1 MKTHHLIL
9 LTTFLFVTLFYKE
22 NMGINMGLFGI
33 VCAVL
38 TCINTPQ
45 RNKTRLFFVLF
56 ITTILSSAA
65 FVWYGDF
72 SSFLALV
79 SSLILLSFRS
89 KSRKLKTL
97 FILPVFIA
105 NFFTFLCRFFNFD
118 KWIPKRNS
126 SGTGQ
131 KLLAIIL
138 IPAFFVF
145 IFFVVY
151 TYGSDQ
157 FANLFTNIN
166 WDINFWQLFCL
177 SVLGFFLAF
186 NYWNFVVERLIYKQ
200 HSVLDNYFNDGAK
213 ILKPTYSGL
222 GLDAERMS
230 GVVTFL
236 LLNVLLVFFIASYN
250 YEQFYEI
257 PKTPVQLSEETH
269 ERVGAVILS
278 IIMVILVIMFY
289 FKSAFNFDPK
299 AKLMQLLAKIWLGLN
314 TVLLFSAMMKN
325 TEYIVN
331 YGFTYKRLGVYAFLI
346 LATIGL
352 GITFI
357 KIHKKKTNAFL
368 FNTMFWFFYAT
379 ILMISFVNWG
389 GIVTRENIKRKDF
402 SAEYHQDSV
411 NFNDC
416 YLLKYAEDAHNNLL
430 RSYVLDKVNKEQK
443 KTFLSKLLYYETIN
457 TK

>member
-9 LTTFLFVTLFYKE
+9 LTTFLFVTIFYNE
-22 NMGINMGLFGI
+22 NMGLNLSLLAIIYAALTLF
-33 VCAVL
+33 
-38 TCINTPQ
+38 NTPK
-45 RNKTRLFFVLF
+45 RNKTRVFFILF
-56 ITTILSSAA
+56 ITSILSAGA
-65 FVWYGDF
+65 FAWYGDF
-72 SSFLALV
+72 PSFLALV

-97 FILPVFIA
+97 FILPIVVT
-105 NFFTFLCRFFNFD
+105 NCFTFLCRFFSFD
-118 KWIPKRNS
+118 KWLPQKNS
-126 SGTGQ
+126 SGTWQ
-131 KLLAIIL
+131 KLLAVIL

-177 SVLGFFLAF
+177 GILGFFLAF
-186 NYWNFVVERLIYKQ
+186 NYWNFVIERLIYKQ
-200 HSVLDNYFNDGAK
+200 QSILDNDFNDGAK
-213 ILKPTYSGL
+213 ILKPTYSDL
-222 GLDAERMS
+222 GIDAERMS

-236 LLNVLLVFFIASYN
+236 LLNILLVFFIVSYN
-250 YEQFYEI
+250 YEQFYEV
-257 PKTPVQLSEETH
+257 PKTPVQFSEETH
-269 ERVGAVILS
+269 ERVGAVIFS

-289 FKSAFNFDPK
+289 FKSTFNFDPK
-299 AKLMQLLAKIWLGLN
+299 AKLMQLLAKVWIVLN

-325 TEYIVN
+325 NEYIVN
-331 YGFTYKRLGVYAFLI
+331 YGLTYKRLGVYAFLI

-379 ILMISFVNWG
+379 VLLISFINWG

-402 SAEYHQDSV
+402 SADYHQNSV
-411 NFNDC
+411 NFNER
-416 YLLKYAEDAHNNLL
+416 YLLKYADDSHNNLL
-430 RSYVLDKVNKEQK
+430 RSDVLDKVNKEQK
-443 KTFLSKLLYYETIN
+443 KSFLSKLLYYETIN

>member
-1 MKTHHLIL
+1 MGLNLGILGIVYAL
-9 LTTFLFVTLFYKE
+9 LTL
-22 NMGINMGLFGI
+22 
-33 VCAVL
+33 
-38 TCINTPQ
+38 INTPQ
-45 RNKTRLFFVLF
+45 RNKTRIFFILFS
-56 ITTILSSAA
+56 TTILSSAA

-72 SSFLALV
+72 PSFLALI

-97 FILPVFIA
+97 FILPIVVT
-105 NFFTFLCRFFNFD
+105 NCFTFLCRFFNFD
-118 KWIPKRNS
+118 KWLPERNS
-126 SGTGQ
+126 SGTWQ

-157 FANLFTNIN
+157 FANLFTNIS

-186 NYWNFVVERLIYKQ
+186 NYWNFVVDRLIYKQ
-200 HSVLDNYFNDGAK
+200 HSVLDNDFNDGAK
-213 ILKPTYSGL
+213 ILKPTYSDL

-236 LLNVLLVFFIASYN
+236 LLNVLLVFFIVSYN
-250 YEQFYEI
+250 YEQFYET

-299 AKLMQLLAKIWLGLN
+299 AKLMQLLAKVWIVLN

-331 YGFTYKRLGVYAFLI
+331 YGLTYKRLGVYAFLI

-352 GITFI
+352 VVTFV

-368 FNTMFWFFYAT
+368 FNTMFWFFYAMV
-379 ILMISFVNWG
+379 LVISFVNWG

-416 YLLKYAEDAHNNLL
+416 YLLKYAEDSHNNLL
-430 RSYVLDKVNKEQK
+430 RSHVLDKVNKEQK
-443 KTFLSKLLYYETIN
+443 KTLLSRLLYYETIN

>member
-9 LTTFLFVTLFYKE
+9 LTTFLFVTLFYNE
-22 NMGINMGLFGI
+22 NMGLNLGILGI
-33 VCAVL
+33 VYALL
-38 TCINTPQ
+38 TLINTPQ
-45 RNKTRLFFVLF
+45 RNKTRIFFILFS
-56 ITTILSSAA
+56 TTILSSAA

-72 SSFLALV
+72 PSFLALI

-97 FILPVFIA
+97 FILPIVVT
-105 NFFTFLCRFFNFD
+105 NCFTFLCRFFNFD
-118 KWIPKRNS
+118 KWLPERNS
-126 SGTGQ
+126 SGTWQ

-157 FANLFTNIN
+157 FANLFTNIS

-186 NYWNFVVERLIYKQ
+186 NYWNFVVDRLIYKQ
-200 HSVLDNYFNDGAK
+200 HSVLDNDFNDGAK
-213 ILKPTYSGL
+213 ILKPTYSDL

-236 LLNVLLVFFIASYN
+236 LLNVLLVFFIVSYN
-250 YEQFYEI
+250 YEQFYET

-299 AKLMQLLAKIWLGLN
+299 AKLMQLLAKVWIVLN

-331 YGFTYKRLGVYAFLI
+331 YGLTYKRLGVYAFLI

-352 GITFI
+352 VVTFV

-368 FNTMFWFFYAT
+368 FNTMFWFFYAMV
-379 ILMISFVNWG
+379 LVISFVNWG

-416 YLLKYAEDAHNNLL
+416 YLLKYAEDSHNNLL
-430 RSYVLDKVNKEQK
+430 RSHVLDKVNKEQK
-443 KTFLSKLLYYETIN
+443 KTLLSRLLYYETIN

>member
-9 LTTFLFVTLFYKE
+9 LTTFLFVTLFYNE
-22 NMGINMGLFGI
+22 NMGLNLGILGI
-33 VCAVL
+33 VYALL
-38 TCINTPQ
+38 TLINTPQ
-45 RNKTRLFFVLF
+45 RNKTRLFFILF
-56 ITTILSSAA
+56 STTILSSAA

-72 SSFLALV
+72 PSFLALI

-97 FILPVFIA
+97 FILPIVVT
-105 NFFTFLCRFFNFD
+105 NCFTFLCRFFNFD
-118 KWIPKRNS
+118 KWLPERNS
-126 SGTGQ
+126 SGTWQ

-157 FANLFTNIN
+157 FANLFTNIS

-200 HSVLDNYFNDGAK
+200 HSILDNDFNDVEK
-213 ILKPTYSGL
+213 ILKPTYSDL

-236 LLNVLLVFFIASYN
+236 LLNILLVFFIVSYN
-250 YEQFYEI
+250 YEQFYET

-299 AKLMQLLAKIWLGLN
+299 AKLMQLLAKVWIVLN

-331 YGFTYKRLGVYAFLI
+331 YGLTYKRLGVYAFLI

-352 GITFI
+352 VVTFV

-368 FNTMFWFFYAT
+368 FNTMFWFFYAMV
-379 ILMISFVNWG
+379 LVISFVNWG

-416 YLLKYAEDAHNNLL
+416 YLLKYAEDSHNNLL
-430 RSYVLDKVNKEQK
+430 RSHVLDKVNKEQK
-443 KTFLSKLLYYETIN
+443 KTLLSRLLYYETIN

>member
-9 LTTFLFVTLFYKE
+9 LTTFLFVTLFYNE
-22 NMGINMGLFGI
+22 NMGLNLGILGI

-38 TCINTPQ
+38 TLINTPQ
-45 RNKTRLFFVLF
+45 RNKTRLFFILF
-56 ITTILSSAA
+56 STTILSSVA
-65 FVWYGDF
+65 FTWYGDF
-72 SSFLALV
+72 PSFLALT

-89 KSRKLKTL
+89 KSRKLKAL

-118 KWIPKRNS
+118 KWLPERNS
-126 SGTGQ
+126 SGTWQ

-145 IFFVVY
+145 IFFVAY

-157 FANLFTNIN
+157 FANLFTNIS

-177 SVLGFFLAF
+177 SVLGLFLAF

-200 HSVLDNYFNDGAK
+200 HSILDNDFNDGEK
-213 ILKPTYSGL
+213 ILKPTYSDL

-236 LLNVLLVFFIASYN
+236 LLNILLVFFIVSYN

-299 AKLMQLLAKIWLGLN
+299 AKLMQLLAKVWIVLN

-331 YGFTYKRLGVYAFLI
+331 YGLTYKRLGVYAFLI

-352 GITFI
+352 VVTFV

-379 ILMISFVNWG
+379 VLVISFVNWG
-389 GIVTRENIKRKDF
+389 GIVTSENIKRKDF
-402 SAEYHQDSV
+402 STDYHQNSV
-411 NFNDC
+411 NFNER
-416 YLLKYAEDAHNNLL
+416 YLLKYANDSHNNLL
-430 RSYVLDKVNKEQK
+430 RSDVLDKVNKEQK

>member
-9 LTTFLFVTLFYKE
+9 LTTFLFVTLFYNE
-22 NMGINMGLFGI
+22 NMGLNLGILGI
-33 VCAVL
+33 VYAVL
-38 TCINTPQ
+38 TLINTPQ
-45 RNKTRLFFVLF
+45 RNKTRIFFILFS
-56 ITTILSSAA
+56 TTILSSAA

-72 SSFLALV
+72 PSFLALI
-79 SSLILLSFRS
+79 SSLVLLSFRS

-97 FILPVFIA
+97 FILPIVVT
-105 NFFTFLCRFFNFD
+105 NCFTFLCRFFNFD
-118 KWIPKRNS
+118 KWLPERNS
-126 SGTGQ
+126 SGTWQ

-145 IFFVVY
+145 IFFAVY

-157 FANLFTNIN
+157 FANLFTNIS

-200 HSVLDNYFNDGAK
+200 HSILDNDFNDVEK
-213 ILKPTYSGL
+213 ILKPTYSDL

-236 LLNVLLVFFIASYN
+236 LLNILLVFFIVSYN
-250 YEQFYEI
+250 YEQFYDT

-299 AKLMQLLAKIWLGLN
+299 AKLVQLLAKVWIVLN

-331 YGFTYKRLGVYAFLI
+331 YGLTYKRFGVYAFLI

-352 GITFI
+352 VVTFV

-368 FNTMFWFFYAT
+368 FNTMFWFFYAMV
-379 ILMISFVNWG
+379 LVISFVNWG

-416 YLLKYAEDAHNNLL
+416 YLLKYAEDSHNNLL
-430 RSYVLDKVNKEQK
+430 RSHVLDKVNKEQK
-443 KTFLSKLLYYETIN
+443 KTFLSRLLYYETIN

>member
-9 LTTFLFVTLFYKE
+9 LTTFLFVAIFYNE
-22 NMGINMGLFGI
+22 NMGLNLGILGI
-33 VCAVL
+33 VYAVL
-38 TCINTPQ
+38 TLIHTPR
-45 RNKTRLFFVLF
+45 RNKSRLFFILF
-56 ITTILSSAA
+56 STTILSSVA

-72 SSFLALV
+72 PSFLALV

-97 FILPVFIA
+97 FILPVFVT
-105 NFFTFLCRFFNFD
+105 NFFTFLCRFLNFD

-157 FANLFTNIN
+157 FANLFANIN

-200 HSVLDNYFNDGAK
+200 QPTLNNDFSSAK
-213 ILKPTYSGL
+213 QIPKPTYSFL
-222 GLDAERMS
+222 TIDAERMS

-236 LLNVLLVFFIASYN
+236 LLNVLLVFFIVSYN

-299 AKLMQLLAKIWLGLN
+299 AKLMQLLAKVWLGLN

-331 YGFTYKRLGVYAFLI
+331 YGLTYKRLGVYAFLI

-352 GITFI
+352 VVTFV

-368 FNTMFWFFYAT
+368 FNTMFWFFYAAV
-379 ILMISFVNWG
+379 LVISLVNWG

-402 SAEYHQDSV
+402 SADYHQNSV
-411 NFNDC
+411 NFNES
-416 YLLKYAEDAHNNLL
+416 YLLKYAEISHNNLL
-430 RSYVLDKVNKEQK
+430 RSDVLDKVNKEQK
-443 KTFLSKLLYYETIN
+443 KTFLSRLLYYETIN

>member
-9 LTTFLFVTLFYKE
+9 LTTFLFVTLFYNE
-22 NMGINMGLFGI
+22 NMGLNLGILGI
-33 VCAVL
+33 VYAVL
-38 TCINTPQ
+38 TLINTPQ
-45 RNKTRLFFVLF
+45 RNKTRIFFILFS
-56 ITTILSSAA
+56 TTILSSAA

-72 SSFLALV
+72 PSFLALI
-79 SSLILLSFRS
+79 SSLVLLSFRS

-97 FILPVFIA
+97 FILPIVVT
-105 NFFTFLCRFFNFD
+105 NCFTFLCRFFNFD
-118 KWIPKRNS
+118 KWLPERNS
-126 SGTGQ
+126 SGTWQ

-145 IFFVVY
+145 IFFAVY

-157 FANLFTNIN
+157 FANLFTNIS

-200 HSVLDNYFNDGAK
+200 HSVLDNDFNDGAK
-213 ILKPTYSGL
+213 ILKPTYSDL

-236 LLNVLLVFFIASYN
+236 LLNILLVFFIVSYN
-250 YEQFYEI
+250 YEQFYET

-299 AKLMQLLAKIWLGLN
+299 AKLMQLLAKVWIVLN

-331 YGFTYKRLGVYAFLI
+331 YGLTYKRLGVYAFLI

-352 GITFI
+352 VVTFV

-368 FNTMFWFFYAT
+368 FNTMFWFFYAMV
-379 ILMISFVNWG
+379 LVISFVNWG

-416 YLLKYAEDAHNNLL
+416 YLLKYAEDSHNNLL
-430 RSYVLDKVNKEQK
+430 RSHVLDKVNKEQK
-443 KTFLSKLLYYETIN
+443 KTFLSRLLYYETIN

>member
-9 LTTFLFVTLFYKE
+9 LTTFLFVTLFYNE
-22 NMGINMGLFGI
+22 NMGLNLGILGI
-33 VCAVL
+33 VYALL
-38 TCINTPQ
+38 TLINTPQ
-45 RNKTRLFFVLF
+45 RNKTRLFFILF
-56 ITTILSSAA
+56 STTILSSAA

-72 SSFLALV
+72 PSFLALI

-97 FILPVFIA
+97 FILPIVVT
-105 NFFTFLCRFFNFD
+105 NCFTFLCRFFNFD
-118 KWIPKRNS
+118 KWLPERNS
-126 SGTGQ
+126 SGTWQ

-157 FANLFTNIN
+157 FANLFTNIS

-200 HSVLDNYFNDGAK
+200 HSILDNDFNDVEK
-213 ILKPTYSGL
+213 ILKPTYSDL

-236 LLNVLLVFFIASYN
+236 LLNILLVFFIVSYN
-250 YEQFYEI
+250 YEQFYET

-299 AKLMQLLAKIWLGLN
+299 AKLMQLLAKVWIVLN

-331 YGFTYKRLGVYAFLI
+331 YGLTYKRLGVYAFLI

-352 GITFI
+352 VVTFV

-368 FNTMFWFFYAT
+368 FNTMFCFFYAAV
-379 ILMISFVNWG
+379 LVISLVNWG

-402 SAEYHQDSV
+402 SADYHQNSV
-411 NFNDC
+411 NFNES
-416 YLLKYAEDAHNNLL
+416 YLLKYAEISHNNLL
-430 RSYVLDKVNKEQK
+430 RSDVLDKVNKEQK
-443 KTFLSKLLYYETIN
+443 KTFLSRLLYYETIN